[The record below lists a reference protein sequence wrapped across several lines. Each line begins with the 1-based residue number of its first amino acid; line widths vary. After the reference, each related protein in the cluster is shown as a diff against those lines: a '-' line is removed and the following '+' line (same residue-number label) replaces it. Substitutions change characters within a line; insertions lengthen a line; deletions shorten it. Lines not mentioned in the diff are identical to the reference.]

1 MDIPRPNAARD
12 RRRRRIIYTT
22 VTLGVI
28 ALITV
33 GLSRLKP
40 AVPGVEKGSLYYG
53 TVARGEMVRN
63 VRGNGTLVPET
74 ISWIPSTTAGR
85 VENILVLPGAVV
97 KADTV
102 LVELSNPEVENAAF
116 DAEWQLKGAEA
127 QTRKLKVQLES
138 DQLAQQAVIAALN
151 ADCSVAKLDA
161 EADEKLAKDGLVGR
175 LTAAR
180 SRTLAEQLTT
190 RCELENKRMQSIIQ
204 SAAAQLSA
212 QDADLEKLRA
222 LLALKRKQLAEL
234 KVRAGIDGVLQKLG
248 DQQQL
253 QVGQQLPAGANVAR
267 VANPRKLKAEIKVV
281 ETQVKDV
288 DYGQKALVDTR
299 NGTIEGHVVR
309 IDPAA
314 QNGTVTVDVFLDGP
328 LPKGARPDLSVEAT
342 IELERLENVLYVG
355 RPVNGQSDSTVEIFK
370 VVDGGSGAL
379 RVPVKLGRISV
390 TSVEIVKGLD
400 VGDTVVLSDMSAY
413 DAHDRVRLN

>member
-390 TSVEIVKGLD
+390 TSVEIINGLD